1 MGKCSKCSNAQASYY
16 DPDDGPGRY
25 CKQCARDVSN
35 VVSRWQKDKK
45 RKAEARG
52 EGAGAAADEAAQLK
66 QQIADLQREKEEVQ
80 QELAMCDL
88 IMSTA
93 ESGGGIEAIITAMRS
108 RGGSAGAQARGCFAL
123 GTLAKNTTN
132 SAEIVTWGGV
142 EAVLAAMRSHGDSAA
157 VQVQGCKALYNLSEG
172 APGAQWLFSGGNDT
186 DVIARLRDCDAAEVL
201 RGVRTKFCAHA
212 RITMPVDRVLKKLC

>member
-25 CKQCARDVSN
+25 CKQCARDVPN

-52 EGAGAAADEAAQLK
+52 EGAGAGKKTNAEQGSAAAAPAEETPAKRTASGTEETAELKQRVADLERENKELKEKNKAAADEAAQLK

-108 RGGSAGAQARGCFAL
+108 RGGSA
-123 GTLAKNTTN
+123 
-132 SAEIVTWGGV
+132 
-142 EAVLAAMRSHGDSAA
+142 A
-157 VQVQGCKALYNLSEG
+157 VQEMGCRA
-172 APGAQWLFSGGNDT
+172 
-186 DVIARLRDCDAAEVL
+186 ARAARTRDP
-201 RGVRTKFCAHA
+201 RS
-212 RITMPVDRVLKKLC
+212 

>member
-25 CKQCARDVSN
+25 CKQCARDVPN
-35 VVSRWQKDKK
+35 AVSRWQKDKK

-52 EGAGAAADEAAQLK
+52 EGAGAGSGMGQDKKRALDGPPISIATLGLSPSIAATLTPAKRTASGTEETAELKQRVADLERENKELKEKNKAAADEAAQLK

-93 ESGGGIEAIITAMRS
+93 ESGGGI
-108 RGGSAGAQARGCFAL
+108 
-123 GTLAKNTTN
+123 
-132 SAEIVTWGGV
+132 
-142 EAVLAAMRSHGDSAA
+142 
-157 VQVQGCKALYNLSEG
+157 
-172 APGAQWLFSGGNDT
+172 
-186 DVIARLRDCDAAEVL
+186 DV
-201 RGVRTKFCAHA
+201 
-212 RITMPVDRVLKKLC
+212 